1 MFAVDGEQFNQF
13 VEAGPMR
20 IAFVF
25 DAYRYVSFSAGKGTD
40 YAASYSIIGTVTHS
54 LHYQQ

>member
-1 MFAVDGEQFNQF
+1 MSDIAWLRSCFAHRTLMFAVDGEQFNQF

-25 DAYRYVSFSAGKGTD
+25 DAYRYA
-40 YAASYSIIGTVTHS
+40 
-54 LHYQQ
+54 